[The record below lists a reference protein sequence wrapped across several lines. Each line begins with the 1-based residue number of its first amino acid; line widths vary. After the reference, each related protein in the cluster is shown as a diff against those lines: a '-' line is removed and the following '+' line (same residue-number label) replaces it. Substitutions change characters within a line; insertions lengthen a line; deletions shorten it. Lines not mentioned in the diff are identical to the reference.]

1 MLQHSW
7 SVQAVHCFYYSAFSS
22 QHRSL
27 HWNTTWHLAKHRHP
41 LILSQPTL
49 FRYSKYI
56 TVYFLRGKPAI
67 YWGAGG
73 NRKKKNAIPQ
83 DWTHGSWILVHVNS
97 EATLGSQTPPHK
109 AQVWNLQI
117 SAQFLF
123 LFFPSLMQKGV
134 MENCDRPCHKAFSDI
149 LPQSRPFKFRLQ
161 QHKLGYSLPKTAV
174 LCNFPYEEGVSWSH
188 ALSWAIGLINTAH
201 LWKNTRTKWGK
212 TGTANYC
219 YLVSTCINSFSDSV
233 LFAKSI

>member
-73 NRKKKNAIPQ
+73 NRKKKCHSPGLNTWFLNSGSCKQWSHSGLSDSSSQGSSVKPADFCTILIPFFSFT
-83 DWTHGSWILVHVNS
+83 DAERSHGELWQTLSQSFFRYTASIKTIQIQASATQTWLLTSKNCNS
-97 EATLGSQTPPHK
+97 
-109 AQVWNLQI
+109 V
-117 SAQFLF
+117 QFSLWRRSKLKPRSF
-123 LFFPSLMQKGV
+123 LSYRPNQYSPSLKKHTHKMRKNGTSKLLL
-134 MENCDRPCHKAFSDI
+134 PC
-149 LPQSRPFKFRLQ
+149 Q
-161 QHKLGYSLPKTAV
+161 
-174 LCNFPYEEGVSWSH
+174 
-188 ALSWAIGLINTAH
+188 
-201 LWKNTRTKWGK
+201 
-212 TGTANYC
+212 
-219 YLVSTCINSFSDSV
+219 YLY
-233 LFAKSI
+233 